1 MFPTLKRADL
11 PLSLNYINYEENK
24 YLSEVK
30 YLDWTKKTENE
41 IFKLY
46 KKIHIKGI
54 NKTSEIPAV
63 LRALPIHREMMYI
76 NLRSNIAFDEF
87 KFFWP
92 NGACIPGM
100 RSIFLNSKGIFL
112 PCEKLNSETE
122 FCIGDVSTGFDIKKI
137 SQLIA
142 DYSREIAPLCSNC
155 WAFRFCGECWTT
167 AVKNGQISKDFR
179 SQYCSY
185 IKSYWARRLFL
196 YTEIIEKKSQSILL
210 SRKYRLS

>member
-1 MFPTLKRADL
+1 
-11 PLSLNYINYEENK
+11 
-24 YLSEVK
+24 
-30 YLDWTKKTENE
+30 
-41 IFKLY
+41 
-46 KKIHIKGI
+46 
-54 NKTSEIPAV
+54 
-63 LRALPIHREMMYI
+63 MYI